1 MSIQPPLAAA
11 TAAVFFFSLSPS
23 PVSPKQKKRPQRQR
37 PHHDFRK
44 SNRPDAWVQDQE
56 GGNGNAGSKPLP
68 NDLQQSN
75 EAFELYYRSQKVVPE
90 AEFPEFLAALRR
102 PLPLTFRVNGTGPF
116 ALDLRAEL
124 EAGFDAAG
132 FGGGKQLVIEGGG
145 GGGGDDT
152 KSRGRGK
159 SGAGGAAAAAAAG
172 EGGGS
177 GSSSNTISTVIEPPK
192 PLPWYP
198 DRLAWQLSTSRDA
211 LRRSKPL
218 AALHAALVQEHE
230 GGRVT
235 RQEAVSMVP
244 PLLLAPE
251 PHHLV
256 LDACASPGSKTAQL
270 IEAVGGGAYGGGR
283 GADPKGA
290 VVANDRDARRCNM
303 LCHQVKRLA
312 SPALLVTCHDAAT
325 FPVPGPRGCSVRS
338 PEALLFDRVLADV
351 PCSGDGTLRK
361 AADLWRRWSPN
372 LGNGLHPL
380 QLRIALRCA
389 ALTRVG
395 GRLVYST
402 CSLNPVE
409 DEAVVAALLLRAGGA
424 LRLVDAR
431 GMLPGLETARGLEE
445 WRVPAKYDGKKGPGG
460 VVPADGL
467 RLFGSMEE
475 AAEAAPHGRAAR
487 GLRATMFPPARS
499 QEGAD
504 AAWAASE
511 DQRKRAARAAKEFA
525 AAKIAARA
533 AAAKKKQ
540 REELGAGG
548 GEGGKEEEEGEGAA
562 AAAPAAAAAAD
573 ADAAAAA
580 AAAAPATAAAATSPP
595 PHPSDL
601 PAAPAPPRPRAVD
614 EATGAELSAYPLN
627 LPYCIRVLP
636 HANDTGG
643 FFIALLEKVAHL
655 PESGGPGGEKQGRR
669 RGAEEGGGG
678 AEDDAVAGRKRRA
691 EGEPGDDDGDDAD
704 EEEEDEEDAADAVG
718 DDGGDGG
725 GEERAARAGASP
737 AAAAA
742 ADPSAMAAST
752 PGQRPWGGA
761 DPVVEVS
768 SAPGGV
774 GAEAVGAICA
784 YYGLSPQ
791 AGPISR
797 LFARLVEGVSTPKRL
812 FTCSEGVRA
821 LLRADRDGRLK
832 VTAAGVKTFERQDK
846 QKGERQQQQ
855 QQPANAEAGADAATD
870 VVPPQQC
877 PFRVT
882 HDGLA
887 LLAPLLR
894 KQVVRPTA
902 LEMLAL
908 LEGRAVA
915 LAEEARVG
923 LSEKEEREGKREEGH
938 DGEREEGHERK
949 EGGEAPP
956 QHKHASLWKDA
967 ETISEVSACAIGG
980 CVVCLRASDASAL
993 GLGRSGTGGGGA
1005 AAAEGDAAALATA
1018 CWRGRA
1024 SVTVHVTRNES
1035 SAYARRLR
1043 AALES
1048 KGVAIPT
1055 PAPPAPTQQ
1064 KTGSG
1069 RDNKPPAAAEAAATT
1084 AATTTA
1090 AATTATATEEPNKE
1104 EEAAVAAAE

>member
-1 MSIQPPLAAA
+1 M
-11 TAAVFFFSLSPS
+11 FFFLSQPRLRSFSL
-23 PVSPKQKKRPQRQR
+23 KTRNRTQTQQRQR
-37 PHHDFRK
+37 THHDFRK
-44 SNRPDAWVQDQE
+44 SNRPNAWVQDEDE
-56 GGNGNAGSKPLP
+56 GGQGDNGSGSGNKKPSG
-68 NDLQQSN
+68 DLQSN
-75 EAFELYYRSQKVVPE
+75 EAFELYYRSQNIMPE
-90 AEFPEFLAALRR
+90 AQFPEFLAALRR
-102 PLPLTFRVNGTGPF
+102 PLPLTFRVNGAGPS

-124 EAGFDAAG
+124 EAGFEAAG
-132 FGGGKQLVIEGGG
+132 FGGGKPLVIEAG
-145 GGGGDDT
+145 GGGGDA
-152 KSRGRGK
+152 KGRGRGK
-159 SGAGGAAAAAAAG
+159 NDERAP
-172 EGGGS
+172 EGGG
-177 GSSSNTISTVIEPPK
+177 NAAATAANISTVIEPPK

-303 LCHQVKRLA
+303 LSHQVKRLA

-351 PCSGDGTLRK
+351 PCSGDGTMRK

-431 GMLPGLETARGLEE
+431 GMLPGLATAEGLTR
-445 WRVPAKYDGKKGPGG
+445 WKVPAKYDGKKGPGG
-460 VVPADGL
+460 LVPAHGIK
-467 RLFGSMEE
+467 LFSSMEE
-475 AAEAAPHGRAAR
+475 AVGDSPHGRAAR
-487 GLRATMFPPARS
+487 GLRATMFPPAET

-504 AAWAASE
+504 VAWVASE
-511 DQRKRAARAAKEFA
+511 AERKRAAVAAKEYA
-525 AAKIAARA
+525 A
-533 AAAKKKQ
+533 KKQ
-540 REELGAGG
+540 REEKEKEK
-548 GEGGKEEEEGEGAA
+548 EGGAEGKEGKKEEE
-562 AAAPAAAAAAD
+562 AAPAAAPETVTATTTTET
-573 ADAAAAA
+573 
-580 AAAAPATAAAATSPP
+580 TAAHTPP
-595 PHPSDL
+595 S
-601 PAAPAPPRPRAVD
+601 APVPPRPRAVD
-614 EATGAELSAYPLN
+614 EATRSTLSAYPLN

-643 FFIALLEKVAHL
+643 FFIALLEKVAHI
-655 PESGGPGGEKQGRR
+655 PETCCGGGGSGSSGNGGEKKKKKEDAE
-669 RGAEEGGGG
+669 GADGGY
-678 AEDDAVAGRKRRA
+678 AVTGKKRRA
-691 EGEPGDDDGDDAD
+691 EGETGEEGDDEDGD
-704 EEEEDEEDAADAVG
+704 EEEEEEVDAADAVG
-718 DDGGDGG
+718 GDDDDGDD
-725 GEERAARAGASP
+725 EEAAK
-737 AAAAA
+737 AAT
-742 ADPSAMAAST
+742 ADPSAVAAA
-752 PGQRPWGGA
+752 PRQRSWGGA

-768 SAPGGV
+768 TAPGGV
-774 GAEAVGAICA
+774 GGDAVKAICS
-784 YYGLSPQ
+784 YYGLSPD
-791 AGPISR
+791 AGPITR
-797 LFARLVEGVSTPKRL
+797 LFARLVEGVATPKRL
-812 FTCSEGVRA
+812 FTVSEGVRA
-821 LLRADRDGRLK
+821 LLRADRDRRLK
-832 VTAAGVKTFERQDK
+832 VTAAGVKTFERQE
-846 QKGERQQQQ
+846 QKSE
-855 QQPANAEAGADAATD
+855 AAAAAAAAVAEASTD
-870 VVPPQQC
+870 NPPC

-887 LLAPLLR
+887 LFAPLLQ

-908 LEGRAVA
+908 LEGRSVA

-923 LSEKEEREGKREEGH
+923 LSEKEGEE
-938 DGEREEGHERK
+938 EQ
-949 EGGEAPP
+949 EGGEKEEKKKEEEDEEEDEEKKVGEAAQQQQKQQ
-956 QHKHASLWKDA
+956 QHKHAGLWKDPATTA
-967 ETISEVSACAIGG
+967 EVAACAIGG
-980 CVVCLRASDASAL
+980 CVVCLRPEDAASL
-993 GLGRSGTGGGGA
+993 GLGKSGKNSNGGGNENGGEA
-1005 AAAEGDAAALATA
+1005 AAAADVAALATA

-1043 AALES
+1043 AALEAR
-1048 KGVAIPT
+1048 GVEIPT
-1055 PAPPAPTQQ
+1055 PAPPAPTTQ
-1064 KTGSG
+1064 KTGSA
-1069 RDNKPPAAAEAAATT
+1069 RDHNGPPAAAAAAAPVV
-1084 AATTTA
+1084 AAPA
-1090 AATTATATEEPNKE
+1090 AAAAAQQPKE
-1104 EEAAVAAAE
+1104 EEAVAAPE

>member
-1 MSIQPPLAAA
+1 MEHAAAVA
-11 TAAVFFFSLSPS
+11 TAAVFSLSFFFLNLVPL
-23 PVSPKQKKRPQRQR
+23 PKTQKRSPQRPR

-44 SNRPDAWVQDQE
+44 SNRPDTWTQDQE
-56 GGNGNAGSKPLP
+56 GGGGAAAGGFNKKPP
-68 NDLQQSN
+68 GDLQSSN
-75 EAFELYYRSQKVVPE
+75 EAFELYYKSQKILPE
-90 AEFPEFLAALRR
+90 AEFPDFLAALRR

-116 ALDLRAEL
+116 ALDLRSEL
-124 EAGFDAAG
+124 EAGFEAAG
-132 FGGGKQLVIEGGG
+132 FGGGKPLVID
-145 GGGGDDT
+145 GGGDDA
-152 KSRGRGK
+152 KGRGRGK
-159 SGAGGAAAAAAAG
+159 NGDGG
-172 EGGGS
+172 EGNGNG
-177 GSSSNTISTVIEPPK
+177 NNISTVIEPPK

-198 DRLAWQLSTSRDA
+198 DRLAWQLNTSRDA

-270 IEAVGGGAYGGGR
+270 IEAVSGGTHGGGR

-312 SPALLVTCHDAAT
+312 SPALLVTCHDAST

-361 AADLWRRWSPN
+361 AVDLWRRWSPN

-389 ALTRVG
+389 ALTKVG

-402 CSLNPVE
+402 CSLNPIE

-431 GMLPGLETARGLEE
+431 SMLPGLETAMGLET
-445 WRVPAKYDGKKGPGG
+445 WKVPAKYDGKKGPGG
-460 VVPADGL
+460 VVPADGIK
-467 RLFGSMEE
+467 LFSSMEE
-475 AAEAAPHGRAAR
+475 AVEAAPKGRAAR
-487 GLRATMFPPARS
+487 GLRATMFPPATN

-504 AAWAASE
+504 AAWVISE
-511 DQRKRAARAAKEFA
+511 AERKRAARAAKEFA
-525 AAKIAARA
+525 AEKIARA
-533 AAAKKKQ
+533 AAGRK
-540 REELGAGG
+540 RR
-548 GEGGKEEEEGEGAA
+548 EEEEAGKKVEGGEEGAAA
-562 AAAPAAAAAAD
+562 AAAPAAAATT
-573 ADAAAAA
+573 AAATTEAPRA
-580 AAAAPATAAAATSPP
+580 PPSAAPAPV
-595 PHPSDL
+595 
-601 PAAPAPPRPRAVD
+601 PPRPRAVD
-614 EATGAELSAYPLN
+614 ETTGAELSAYPLN
-627 LPYCIRVLP
+627 LHYCIRVLP

-643 FFIALLEKVAHL
+643 FFIALLEKVAHI
-655 PESGGPGGEKQGRR
+655 PEATGGGERQRKREADGD
-669 RGAEEGGGG
+669 GEA
-678 AEDDAVAGRKRRA
+678 AVVGKKRRA
-691 EGEPGDDDGDDAD
+691 EGEPGDDGEVE
-704 EEEEDEEDAADAVG
+704 EEEEDEEEDAADAVDAAG
-718 DDGGDGG
+718 DGGD
-725 GEERAARAGASP
+725 EAAKADASNDAVADDP
-737 AAAAA
+737 DAAAK
-742 ADPSAMAAST
+742 AAST

-768 SAPGGV
+768 STPGGV
-774 GAEAVGAICA
+774 GAEAVAAICS
-784 YYGLSPQ
+784 YYGLSPS

-812 FTCSEGVRA
+812 FTVSEGVRD
-821 LLRADRDGRLK
+821 LLRADKDKRLK

-846 QKGERQQQQ
+846 QK
-855 QQPANAEAGADAATD
+855 AEVAVVEAADDAD
-870 VVPPQQC
+870 PPQQC

-923 LSEKEEREGKREEGH
+923 LSEKEEKEEQEKKEKEEEEEG
-938 DGEREEGHERK
+938 EGQQ
-949 EGGEAPP
+949 
-956 QHKHASLWKDA
+956 QHKHAGLWKDA
-967 ETISEVSACAIGG
+967 ATISEVAACAIGG
-980 CVVCLRASDASAL
+980 CVVCLRASDASEL
-993 GLGRSGTGGGGA
+993 GLGARTGKSGNGKDEN
-1005 AAAEGDAAALATA
+1005 EGDVAALATA

-1043 AALES
+1043 AALEA
-1048 KGVAIPT
+1048 KGVEIGTA
-1055 PAPPAPTQQ
+1055 APPAPTQQ

-1069 RDNKPPAAAEAAATT
+1069 RDNKPAAEATPAAATT
-1084 AATTTA
+1084 
-1090 AATTATATEEPNKE
+1090 EEPKKE
-1104 EEAAVAAAE
+1104 EKAAVAATE